1 MPTLPTAAAFTAST
15 VTEAQFKSAITDL
28 REFLATL
35 LGTAG
40 TQQAALAAMGSLI
53 AATVDKTAAYTVAA
67 GDRGKLINCSTGTFS
82 LSLLAVATAGAGFC
96 LAVRNSGT
104 GVITVDPDTTEHI
117 DGATTI
123 TLGAG
128 ESCLVVCD
136 GAAWKTVGRTVVPE
150 YGVLLGMYARTTSGS
165 GLTATRPAGATRAHI
180 IVQGGGGG
188 STGGAGGYAEA
199 VKTVTGD
206 LTVTVGGG
214 GSAGGGGGGTSSVA
228 GSGFTTIQGSGGAP
242 GGGAGGAGSG
252 GDINVTGGTG
262 DAADAYSIGGRSY
275 FASGGIRY
283 EGTPETL
290 QAPGKGAGGASGQAG
305 AAGIVLIYWYK

>member
-1 MPTLPTAAAFTAST
+1 MPTLPTAASFTGST
-15 VTEAQFKSAITDL
+15 VTEAQFKAALTDM

-35 LGTAG
+35 LGTSG
-40 TQQAALAAMGSLI
+40 TQQAALAAMGGLI
-53 AATVDKTAAYTVAA
+53 AATADKTAAYTVAA
-67 GDRGKLINCSTGTFS
+67 GDRGKLIDCSTGTFS

-96 LAVRNSGT
+96 FAVRNSGT
-104 GVITVDPDTTEHI
+104 GVITLDPDTTEQI

-128 ESCLVVCD
+128 ESCLVVCN
-136 GAAWKTVGRTVVPE
+136 GAAWKTVGRTVTPE

-180 IVQGGGGG
+180 IVQGGGAG

-199 VKTVTGD
+199 VKTVTGN

-214 GSAGGGGGGTSSVA
+214 GASGGGGGGTSSVA

-262 DAADAYSIGGRSY
+262 GASGTYSYGGRSY
-275 FASGGIRY
+275 FAAGGIVNL
-283 EGTPETL
+283 GTAEVM
-290 QAPGKGAGGASGQAG
+290 QGAGKGAGGASGQAG
-305 AAGIVLIYWYK
+305 ATGFVLIYWYK